1 MGKSLVIVESPAKA
15 KTIGKYLGQG
25 VTVMASVGHVR
36 DLPEKR
42 LGVDIENDFT
52 PEYELIKG
60 KGKVVAEIKKAAK
73 TAEAVYLAPDPD
85 REGEAIAWH
94 IAEELDLKK
103 KPVYRVLF
111 NEITQKAIKD
121 AMAKPGRI
129 DQDMVDAQQARRVLD
144 RLVGYQI
151 SPLLWKKVKRGLSA
165 GRVQSVAVRL
175 VCERE
180 AEIAAFKP
188 EEYWSVTATLE
199 GKTPPPFAAKLL
211 QAGGKKIRPGDE
223 KQVKGILADLE
234 GKKYTVSRVEK
245 KETKRNPVPAF
256 ITSKL
261 QQEAARKLRFTA
273 KKTMSVAQGLY
284 EGVEIGSEGPV
295 GLITY
300 MRTDSVRV
308 SNDAIKEVRDV
319 IAERYGK
326 EFLPAKPVFYATGK
340 AAQDAHEA
348 IRPTSAERDPES
360 LKKFLDKDQ
369 YNLYKLIWNRFMA
382 SQMSPALIDQT
393 SVDVEAGKYLF
404 RATGSVIKF
413 PGFLKVYEEGR
424 DDTADNAEEA
434 DEKEATLPPLE
445 KGDVVALKKIE
456 PKQHFTQ
463 PPPRYTEATLV
474 KELEEKGIGR
484 PSTYAAIMS
493 TIQDREYVEKTE
505 GKFRPTELGCLVN
518 TLLVEQ
524 FPDLLDVEFTA
535 GMEKKLDEI
544 EEGKLAWVK
553 AVKEFYGP
561 FSSALENATSAMRN
575 IKREEIPTDIVCE
588 KCGAGM
594 VIKWGRNGQFLACSA
609 YPECKNTKE
618 FVKTESGEV
627 KVKEQTVEETGE
639 TCPNCGSP
647 MVVRSGRFGKFI
659 ACSRYPECKTTKAAT
674 TGVTCP
680 EKGCGG
686 NITEKR
692 SKKGKVFYSC
702 SNWPKCKFAIWDKP
716 LPKPCPQCK
725 APFLVEKVSKKTGVS
740 VACIAEGCKY
750 REGTED

>member
-15 KTIGKYLGQG
+15 KTIGKYLGEG
-25 VTVMASVGHVR
+25 VTVKASVGHVR

-42 LGVDIENDFT
+42 LGVDIEHEFR

-60 KGKVVAEIKKAAK
+60 KGKVVSEIKKAAK
-73 TAEAVYLAPDPD
+73 EADAIYLAPDPD

-94 IAEELDLKK
+94 IAEELDVKK

-111 NEITQKAIKD
+111 NEITAKAIKE
-121 AMAKPGRI
+121 AMSKPGRI
-129 DQDMVDAQQARRVLD
+129 DQNMVDAQQARRVLD

-180 AEIAAFKP
+180 DEIVAFKP
-188 EEYWSVTATLE
+188 EEYWSITATLE

-211 QAGGKKIRPGDE
+211 QANGKKIKIGKEADAMAA
-223 KQVKGILADLE
+223 LAEIE
-234 GKKYTVSRVEK
+234 GKPFTVTRVER
-245 KETKRNPVPAF
+245 KETKRHPVPAF

-284 EGVEIGSEGPV
+284 EGVEIGDEGPV

-308 SNDAIKEVRDV
+308 SADALKEAREV
-319 IAERYGK
+319 IADRFGK
-326 EFLPAKPVFYATGK
+326 EFLPPKAVTYATGK

-348 IRPTSAERDPES
+348 IRPTSPSLDPES
-360 LKKFLDKDQ
+360 VKKFLDKDQ
-369 YNLYKLIWNRFMA
+369 LNLYKLIWNRFMA
-382 SQMSPALIDQT
+382 SQMMPALIDQT
-393 SVDVEAGKYLF
+393 SIDVEVGKYLF

-413 PGFLKVYEEGR
+413 PGFLKVYEEGK
-424 DDTADNAEEA
+424 DEVAEGGEEAEE
-434 DEKEATLPPLE
+434 EKEATLPPLE
-445 KGDVVALKKIE
+445 KGDRLSLKKIE

-493 TIQDREYVEKTE
+493 TIQDREYVEKVE
-505 GKFRPTELGCLVN
+505 NKFRPTELGSLVN

-524 FPDLLDVEFTA
+524 FPDLLNVEFTA
-535 GMEKKLDEI
+535 RMEKKLDEI
-544 EEGKLAWVK
+544 EEGKARWVET
-553 AVKEFYGP
+553 VGEFYAP
-561 FSSALENATSAMRN
+561 FSTALENATKAMRDV
-575 IKREEIPTDIVCE
+575 KREEIPTDHICE

-594 VIKWGRNGQFLACSA
+594 VIKWGRNGQFLACSG
-609 YPECKNTKE
+609 YPACKNTKE
-618 FVKTESGEV
+618 FVKTESGEIQ
-627 KVKEQTVEETGE
+627 VKEQAVEEAGE
-639 TCPNCGSP
+639 ACPTCGSP
-647 MVVRSGRFGKFI
+647 MVIRGGRFGKFI
-659 ACSRYPECKTTKAAT
+659 ACSRYPECKTTKAIT

-680 EKGCGG
+680 EDKCGG
-686 NITEKR
+686 TLVEKR
-692 SKKGKVFYSC
+692 SKKGKVFFSC
-702 SNWPKCKFAIWDKP
+702 SNWPKCKYAIWDRP
-716 LPKPCPQCK
+716 VSKPCPKCK
-725 APFLVEKVSKKTGVS
+725 APFMTEKVSKKAGAALVC
-740 VACIAEGCKY
+740 VKEGCGYK
-750 REGTED
+750 EDM